1 MRLHS
6 FILENMEV
14 ILQKWEDLA
23 RDIWPVNNPS
33 TRELRDHAEEMLLAI
48 ITDMQTIQSS
58 TQQHDKSVGKGWPST
73 SSDSVDSSS
82 ARHAANRVHSGFDI
96 RNLLV
101 EYRALRASVLHLWG
115 QTVPDMSAMQIEDMT
130 RFNECVDQLLSESVL
145 FYTASVEK
153 SRELLLGILG
163 HDLRSPLCV
172 VSMMAGLLQENKEV
186 SEPARHMASQI
197 VIAAREMTRLVVDLL
212 DFAGS
217 HLGAK
222 MHVTRESMCL
232 EGLCREVMEE
242 IAVANP
248 SRFFEFETD
257 GDGNGEWDRTRLRQ
271 LISNLLIN
279 AVQHGASQ
287 TPIRMFMK
295 AGQDEVVLGVCN
307 QGQPI
312 PPAMQSVMFDPLRR
326 CSCDCLSKDAGS
338 LGLGLYIA
346 REVTSAHGG
355 VIEVKSGDRETTF
368 LVKLPRWDQFS
379 SPKKPA
385 NMADARGTSWDPGE
399 TSAHASFSTFD

>member
-130 RFNECVDQLLSESVL
+130 RFNECVDQLLAESVL
-145 FYTASVEK
+145 CYTASVEK

-172 VSMMAGLLQENKEV
+172 VSMMAGLLQENKDV
-186 SEPARHMASQI
+186 GEPARHMASQI

-222 MHVTRESMCL
+222 MHVTRQSMCID
-232 EGLCREVMEE
+232 ELCREVMEE
-242 IAVANP
+242 IAAANP
-248 SRFFEFETD
+248 SRIFEFETN
-257 GDGNGEWDRTRLRQ
+257 GDGNGYWDRTRLRQ
-271 LISNLLIN
+271 LMSNLLLN

-287 TPIRMFMK
+287 TPIRMFMR
-295 AGQDEVVLGVCN
+295 ADQDEVVLGVCN

-312 PPAMQSVMFDPLRR
+312 PSALRTVMFDPLRR
-326 CSCDCLSKDAGS
+326 CTSDGLPRDVGS

-355 VIEVKSGDRETTF
+355 FIEVETGDMETTF
-368 LVKLPRWDQFS
+368 LVKLPRWDRLTN
-379 SPKKPA
+379 KMLAA
-385 NMADARGTSWDPGE
+385 NEANTPGTSLVPRE
-399 TSAHASFSTFD
+399 CPLVPF